1 MLVYLD
7 TNVFDNLLKKTNGVT
22 HADELQLRA
31 AVTSRQ
37 LTIVASNV
45 NLLETIAAL
54 RSRPEIARAQLGLIV
69 SLADWDRFI
78 RFSSEVL
85 EDGIRHFAF
94 NGERAN
100 TPFERIG
107 RQIIYGC
114 NAAYYRRPPRP

>member
-100 TPFERIG
+100 TPFE
-107 RQIIYGC
+107 
-114 NAAYYRRPPRP
+114 